1 MSKTLG
7 FNGVEKWG
15 EKREK
20 KFSKISSKKFGG
32 KEKVRIFAVPKRKD
46 GFTGRKFE
54 RKKFIEN
61 IEKTSSK
68 IQIIEFLQ
76 SVNSFGNKDKIELQ
90 EQAI

>member
-1 MSKTLG
+1 M
-7 FNGVEKWG
+7 FKWVG
-15 EKREK
+15 KYGKKGEK

-54 RKKFIEN
+54 RE
-61 IEKTSSK
+61 SSLKILKRQAAK
-68 IQIIEFLQ
+68 IQETEFLQ

>member
-1 MSKTLG
+1 MIKKLSKK
-7 FNGVEKWG
+7 VA
-15 EKREK
+15 
-20 KFSKISSKKFGG
+20 KKFGG
-32 KEKVRIFAVPKRKD
+32 KEKVRIFAVPKRKN

-54 RKKFIEN
+54 RKEFIEN

-68 IQIIEFLQ
+68 IQETEFLQ

>member
-1 MSKTLG
+1 M
-7 FNGVEKWG
+7 
-15 EKREK
+15 KRK
-20 KFSKISSKKFGG
+20 IFSKKVAKKFGG

-46 GFTGRKFE
+46 GFTGRKIE

>member
-1 MSKTLG
+1 MIKKLSKK
-7 FNGVEKWG
+7 VA
-15 EKREK
+15 
-20 KFSKISSKKFGG
+20 KKFGG
-32 KEKVRIFAVPKRKD
+32 KEKVRIFAVPKRKN

-68 IQIIEFLQ
+68 IQETEFLQ